1 MTEEHNKKTKN
12 NKVKNLHHSF
22 LDMLRIAA
30 TCAVVLL
37 HTVTGVMDT
46 TDMSVYPLE
55 KTVFLAALDL
65 ITWCVPVFVLISGY
79 LFLNPDREITF
90 RQMLLKYC
98 RRIVLALFLFGVPYA
113 CLELIAGERT
123 FRLDMLREGVVMV
136 LKGQSWSHMWYLYM
150 ILILYLITPGLKA
163 VLKKCPKGVLYSAMA
178 LLLAGS
184 SILPFVKKL
193 FALENLRVL
202 PDGGIYLFYY
212 LCGYLFAVSDRK
224 RSESISSWK
233 ADERRRKDDR
243 KCPEADMCRQ
253 EGDCRRKTGCGQKQS
268 QAVSGKWVMPAAALA
283 AVLLAGMVF
292 SRLIGNYS
300 VQMAYNYPFT
310 VVLALLLFYLASQ
323 MEEKCRGQEKFL
335 KNTGALCFT
344 IYLVHPVFLNIFYK
358 FLHVTPLDFPIGF
371 SLPVFFAAVLAL
383 SVLTA
388 WILRRIPGLA
398 RYVL

>member
-1 MTEEHNKKTKN
+1 MGKRYTGNEKLTKEYNKKAKSN
-12 NKVKNLHHSF
+12 RVKNQHQSF

-55 KTVFLAALDL
+55 KTVFLVALDL

-123 FRLDMLREGVVMV
+123 FRPDMLLKGVVMV

-163 VLKKCPKGVLYSAMA
+163 VLKKCPRGVIYLVMA
-178 LLLAGS
+178 LLFAAS
-184 SILPFVKKL
+184 SIFPFVKKL

-224 RSESISSWK
+224 RSESISSLK
-233 ADERRRKDDR
+233 ADE
-243 KCPEADMCRQ
+243 
-253 EGDCRRKTGCGQKQS
+253 G
-268 QAVSGKWVMPAAALA
+268 SGKWVMPAAALA
-283 AVLLAGMVF
+283 AILLAGMVL

-310 VVLALLLFYLASQ
+310 VVLALLVFYLAAQ
-323 MEEKCRGQEKFL
+323 MEEKCRGQERFL

-344 IYLVHPVFLNIFYK
+344 IYLVHPVFLNILYK
-358 FLHVTPLDFPIGF
+358 FLHVTLLDFPIGF

-383 SVLTA
+383 SVFTA
-388 WILRRIPGLA
+388 WLLRKIPGLA